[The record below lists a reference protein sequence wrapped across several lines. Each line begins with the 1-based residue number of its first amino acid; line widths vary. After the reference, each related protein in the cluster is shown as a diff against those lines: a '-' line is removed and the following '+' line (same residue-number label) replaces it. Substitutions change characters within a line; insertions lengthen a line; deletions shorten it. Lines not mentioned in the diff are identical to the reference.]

1 MVLDQLAERILGRTI
16 WRSSHLERVDQSRS
30 ASVSQSDL
38 GDAWPLTVNSAELCN
53 GGPGAVFVVAD
64 GKYYP
69 VNGVAGGFL
78 SGAGLQASDLREI
91 WRDDPVLPG
100 LKVSVG
106 PLINMALAD
115 GFGEE
120 PRRFSHS
127 WWRRRRAWVVRATL
141 SPLVLL
147 TNLMTTVVLFLTALI
162 EGRVGGVILL
172 MLVAGALFVTW
183 LTTGILLQEFWEA
196 VTGLWNQPFSEHGV
210 FFAAAPGFMIL
221 ALVIFVMRHMDSD

>member
-1 MVLDQLAERILGRTI
+1 
-16 WRSSHLERVDQSRS
+16 
-30 ASVSQSDL
+30 
-38 GDAWPLTVNSAELCN
+38 
-53 GGPGAVFVVAD
+53 VVAD